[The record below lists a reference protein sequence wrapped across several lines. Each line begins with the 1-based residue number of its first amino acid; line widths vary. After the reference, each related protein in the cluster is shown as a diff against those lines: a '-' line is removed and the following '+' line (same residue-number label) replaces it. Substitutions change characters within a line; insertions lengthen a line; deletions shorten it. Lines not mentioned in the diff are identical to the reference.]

1 MCARCI
7 IRMKTIHCTYQW
19 LVVGGQEQGS
29 RLCVRDEGNC
39 STGSVMWCVGGVNG
53 QIEKR
58 VRVAW
63 ALFWNELAFLVEG
76 LDVELFVRG
85 WHVGVIKGLK

>member
-1 MCARCI
+1 
-7 IRMKTIHCTYQW
+7 
-19 LVVGGQEQGS
+19 
-29 RLCVRDEGNC
+29 
-39 STGSVMWCVGGVNG
+39 MWCVGGVNG